1 MVTGYFLHLGKMKI
15 VRVLPSGK
23 VVLCSDT
30 SRVNRGE
37 VYYLEQ
43 EYVYRVM
50 PCVFFHLNGNSRRLA
65 LQEMQHLIDKF
76 GFAYH
81 IENATLASRGA
92 EDARVYSADYS
103 FIAGAQSTFSEDVWH
118 KIWGYTLDF
127 NTPNTVVNTSQL
139 DLTQLFTSLVAVSR
153 WLTFNGGD
161 WFVYGLLPTA
171 VALQSPARVRLFAN
185 ENLVLDELIRS

>member
-65 LQEMQHLIDKF
+65 LQ
-76 GFAYH
+76 
-81 IENATLASRGA
+81 
-92 EDARVYSADYS
+92 
-103 FIAGAQSTFSEDVWH
+103 
-118 KIWGYTLDF
+118 
-127 NTPNTVVNTSQL
+127 
-139 DLTQLFTSLVAVSR
+139 
-153 WLTFNGGD
+153 
-161 WFVYGLLPTA
+161 
-171 VALQSPARVRLFAN
+171 SPARVRLFAN